1 MSLEVHFSFFLFSL
15 IFYFAIY
22 KLIIILIFR
31 NYNVHLQEVRV
42 IVKVRFRVTYTV
54 LRFYVRPPI
63 QEEGDAGK
71 FTPACSSVQ
80 DSPSI
85 LRTQMQYQVR
95 ASYSIKRIHRQ
106 CMYVFMYVLRKY
118 DS

>member
-1 MSLEVHFSFFLFSL
+1 MNEVVSDSKNQYVL
-15 IFYFAIY
+15 
-22 KLIIILIFR
+22 KQK
-31 NYNVHLQEVRV
+31 NKEVRV

-80 DSPSI
+80 GSFSI
-85 LRTQMQYQVR
+85 LQTQMQYQVR
-95 ASYSIKRIHRQ
+95 ASYSIKRIQRRYHTV
-106 CMYVFMYVLRKY
+106 YV
-118 DS
+118 